1 MVMNYLFKDE
11 NGFEM
16 LVVPCRDSVFDSS
29 QYVLLFKPSKHAK
42 VKTKVVIRER
52 GVCLSGRYQIKCEDG
67 KVRTVSMSG
76 NFYAA
81 GNVFD
86 QRGDS
91 LGPNNLDYYV
101 RPLNFNFDRNNF
113 DVKFSEDDLKK
124 AMQESG

>member
-1 MVMNYLFKDE
+1 MVMDYLFKDE

-16 LVVPCRDSVFDSS
+16 LVVPCRASVFDSS
-29 QYVLLFKPSKHAK
+29 QYALLFKPSKHAK

-76 NFYAA
+76 NFYVA

-91 LGPNNLDYYV
+91 LGPYNLDYYV

>member
-1 MVMNYLFKDE
+1 
-11 NGFEM
+11 
-16 LVVPCRDSVFDSS
+16 
-29 QYVLLFKPSKHAK
+29 
-42 VKTKVVIRER
+42 
-52 GVCLSGRYQIKCEDG
+52 
-67 KVRTVSMSG
+67 MSG
-76 NFYAA
+76 NFYVA

-113 DVKFSEDDLKK
+113 EVKFSEDDLKK